1 MSVVLGGINLEDVMR
16 FITSSA
22 IALAVCV
29 AGASASFANEKDTS
43 ASCMAAE
50 SQISTALGGASQNAD
65 AARHEDKL
73 GFEACN
79 AGFYHQ
85 GMVHYAKAMELL
97 GIKS

>member
-1 MSVVLGGINLEDVMR
+1 MR
-16 FITSSA
+16 FITPSA

-29 AGASASFANEKDTS
+29 AGASAAVANEKDTS
-43 ASCMAAE
+43 LSCMAAE
-50 SQISTALGGASQNAD
+50 SQISTALSGASQNAD

-73 GFEACN
+73 GFQACN

-97 GIKS
+97 GIKG